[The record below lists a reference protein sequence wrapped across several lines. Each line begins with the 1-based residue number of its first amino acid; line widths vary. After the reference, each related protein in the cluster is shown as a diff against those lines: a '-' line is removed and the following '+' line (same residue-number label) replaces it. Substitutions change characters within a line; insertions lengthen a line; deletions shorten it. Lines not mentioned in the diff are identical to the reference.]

1 MVSREKR
8 RLSLLLYSITA
19 FVALAILLRIFW
31 VAIITGNPAGEYSD
45 PQVSTRIVR
54 GTITDTN
61 GRLLAMETPYY
72 ACALLLRQVPD
83 LQATAQTL
91 GPILSV
97 DPQTIVQEASRNSLY
112 FLVKRRLDESEHG
125 QVSALIQ
132 EKKLPGV
139 ILEKRYGRLFPQ
151 HFHAA
156 QVVGFTNTENRGIEG
171 LELAYEQLLS
181 PYPVVGTSIS
191 YGNTIALTLDLDLQY
206 LLDTQAV
213 AIDREH
219 YPDSVV
225 GIIMGA
231 DTGKILAA
239 TTFPWYDPNRYQE
252 SEPEQ
257 RQNRV
262 VTSMYEPGSV
272 FKIFSLAAELAAG
285 QADFDQP
292 FHCDG
297 SYTFTMPNGSETT
310 INCVSP
316 HGTITPETMLKY
328 SCNGAV
334 AHWALQT
341 DDVLF
346 RKTITD
352 LGFGSVWKT
361 GMPGTI
367 GGLVSRVETWSGR
380 TKATMSFGQELGV
393 TALQLATAATAIAN
407 QGTLLHPYI
416 VESVVD
422 HAGTTLHKG
431 EPTVANTQVFDAR
444 VADTI
449 LSGMVEAT
457 RRGGTATRTAVEG
470 VLVAAK
476 TGTAQI
482 ADPTTGAYGTDTFL
496 ASTLAIVPADNPK
509 YIIYIGVANPTGATI
524 WGSNIAAPAI
534 GSIIADMVRQGKLVS
549 DSMERIMLPVGVPLP
564 E

>member
-8 RLSLLLYSITA
+8 RLSLLLYSITTI
-19 FVALAILLRIFW
+19 VALAILLRIFW
-31 VAIITGNPAGEYSD
+31 VAIITGNTDGNYSD

-54 GTITDTN
+54 GTITDTK

-72 ACALLLRQVPD
+72 ACAVLLRQVPD

-91 GPILSV
+91 GPLLSV
-97 DPQTIVQEASRNSLY
+97 DPQTIVREASKNTHY
-112 FLVKRRLDESEHG
+112 YLVKRKLDDSEYA

-132 EKKLPGV
+132 DKKLPGV

-171 LELAYEQLLS
+171 IELAYEQLLS
-181 PYPVVGTSIS
+181 PYPEIGTSIS

-206 LLDTQAV
+206 LLDTQVV

-219 YPDSVV
+219 YPDSIV

-231 DTGKILAA
+231 DTGEILAA

-257 RQNRV
+257 RQNRI

-272 FKIFSLAAELAAG
+272 FKIFSLAAELEAG
-285 QADFDQP
+285 QADFTEV
-292 FHCDG
+292 FYCDG
-297 SYTFTMPNGSETT
+297 SYTFVMPNGSETT
-310 INCVSP
+310 INCVSA
-316 HGTITPETMLKY
+316 HGPITPETTLKY

-341 DDVLF
+341 DDELF
-346 RKTITD
+346 RKTITN
-352 LGFGSVWKT
+352 LGFGSIWET

-367 GGLVSRVETWSGR
+367 GGLVSNVEAWSGR

-416 VESVVD
+416 VESIVD
-422 HAGTTLHKG
+422 HTGTELHRG
-431 EPTVANTQVFDAR
+431 EPRVANPHVFDAK
-444 VADTI
+444 VAGTI

-457 RRGGTATRTAVEG
+457 QQGGTATRTAVEG

-482 ADPTTGAYGTDTFL
+482 ADPTTGSYAADTFL
-496 ASTLAIVPADNPK
+496 ASTLAIVPADKPK

-549 DSMERIMLPVGVPLP
+549 DSMEHINLPVGVPLP
-564 E
+564 Q

>member
-19 FVALAILLRIFW
+19 IVALTILLRIFW
-31 VAIITGNPAGEYSD
+31 VAVITGNTAGDYSD

-83 LQATAQTL
+83 LQATARIL
-91 GPILSV
+91 GPLLSV
-97 DPQTIVQEASRNSLY
+97 DPQTIVQEASENSLY
-112 FLVKRRLDESEHG
+112 YLVKRRLGDTEYE

-132 EKKLPGV
+132 DKKLPGV

-181 PYPVVGTSIS
+181 PYPEIGTSLS

-206 LLDTQAV
+206 LLDTQVV

-219 YPDSVV
+219 YPDSIV

-231 DTGKILAA
+231 DTGEILAA
-239 TTFPWYDPNRYQE
+239 TTFPWYDPNLYQE

-285 QADFDQP
+285 QADFAQP

-341 DDVLF
+341 DDELF

-367 GGLVSRVETWSGR
+367 GGLVSRVDAWSGR

-407 QGTLLHPYI
+407 QGTLMSPYI
-416 VESVVD
+416 VESIVD
-422 HAGTTLHKG
+422 HTGTLLHKG
-431 EPTVANTQVFDAR
+431 EPTVANTNVFDAK
-444 VADTI
+444 VASTI

-457 RRGGTATRTAVEG
+457 RAGGTATRTAVEG

-482 ADPTTGAYGTDTFL
+482 ADPTTGSYGADTFL

-549 DSMERIMLPVGVPLP
+549 DSMEHIKLPAGVPLP